1 MLVGFPAAYL
11 LGSAWIDAWAS
22 ATGRRDWHRTA
33 NHMSALGIGSAC
45 VAAVPGLIDYLSAV
59 PPRSSAKARATKHML
74 ANVSALALFGLARF
88 GRRRADDR
96 PRWWAV
102 AAELCGAGLVTAAGW
117 MGGTLVFRNQ
127 IGIDHR
133 YANSG
138 KWRAIAADA
147 TDGRAIEVD
156 AAAVEAL
163 GIDQMELIRGDG
175 ERIALARTER
185 GLTAFSD
192 RCTHRGGPLADGVLA
207 CGVVQC
213 PWHGSQFDV
222 TTGAV
227 KRGPATEPIDTF
239 DVESAGS
246 RVRIDRRE
254 ALSARRGS
262 NDAQRQHRP
271 VNAS

>member
-11 LGSAWIDAWAS
+11 LGSAWIDAWAR

-88 GRRRADDR
+88 GRRDADDR

-156 AAAVEAL
+156 AAAVEEL

-227 KRGPATEPIDTF
+227 KQGPATEPIDTF

-262 NDAQRQHRP
+262 NDAQRQDRP
-271 VNAS
+271 INAS